1 MTEFSFLGEPT
12 LLTWKIV
19 WIARYKVRISK
30 AHRICG
36 RKTNKTELR
45 DVNLELWERKL
56 EFWIYIAN
64 FFSCISEIISRNTE
78 ETVQIFLFFVA
89 KVKNRIGK
97 YVNSELQDETWNCE
111 KEKLDLF
118 PQDCEVQ
125 F

>member
-30 AHRICG
+30 AHRIRG
-36 RKTNKTELR
+36 RKTNETELR